1 MTDISQMLIERVKQ
15 ANKDG
20 TKLQIIGGGSKAF
33 MGRTPTG
40 EPINLSEHR
49 GITSYEPVEL
59 VLTARA
65 GTPLI
70 DIHKALAEHNQC
82 LAFEPPLFDN
92 QATLGGT
99 LACHLSGP
107 ARPWSGSI
115 RDHVLGVRLINGRA
129 EELRFGGQVMKN
141 VAGYDVSRMQ
151 AGAMGT
157 LGIITEV
164 SLKVMPRPAATA
176 TIKQPMP
183 AAQAIETMNRLSAQS
198 KPLTGACWLDNHLY
212 LRLAG
217 AQSAVDSAV
226 DQWQGKTLQEGE
238 VLADNNDFWLK
249 LREQQLD
256 YFLGSEPL
264 WRFSVNSNADHSLPN
279 ENWLI
284 DWGGA
289 QRWLR
294 GDFSTEELESI
305 AERMGGQVSCY
316 RGGNRVQE
324 VFHNQP
330 AALRQ
335 LHKRLKLAFD
345 ANEVFNPG
353 RLYNWM

>member
-1 MTDISQMLIERVKQ
+1 MTDISDKLIERVKQ
-15 ANKDG
+15 ANKEG

-33 MGRTPTG
+33 MGRTPIG

-65 GTPLI
+65 GTPLL
-70 DIHKALAEHNQC
+70 DIHQALAEHNQC
-82 LAFEPPLFDN
+82 LAFEPPLFNN

-164 SLKVMPRPAATA
+164 SLKVMPKPAATA

-217 AQSAVDSAV
+217 ARSAVDSAV
-226 DQWQGKTLQEGE
+226 DSTVNQWQGE
-238 VLADNNDFWLK
+238 VLEDNDDFWLN

-256 YFLGSEPL
+256 YFLDSEPL
-264 WRFSVNSNADHSLPN
+264 WRFSVNSNAAHSLPD

-294 GDFSTEELESI
+294 GNFTTDELESI

-316 RGGNRVQE
+316 RGGDRVQE
-324 VFHNQP
+324 VFHTQP
-330 AALRQ
+330 TALRL

-353 RLYNWM
+353 RLYSWM